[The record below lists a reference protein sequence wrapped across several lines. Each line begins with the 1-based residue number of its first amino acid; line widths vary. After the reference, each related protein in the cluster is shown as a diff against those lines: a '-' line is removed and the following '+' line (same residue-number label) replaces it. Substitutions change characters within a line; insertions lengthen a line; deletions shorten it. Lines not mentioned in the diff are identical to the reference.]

1 GRDLLGRPKPSAGPS
16 LLPLRAKPAARIV
29 VHGVG
34 RDAHLRAGPRRAG
47 KREGGQAARLRPT
60 LPLGAG
66 PRQGGPGGSRAR
78 PAPTQPAATRSR
90 AVAPRWTRGSG
101 GLKSEAGTPA
111 AGDHLEPSGSPP
123 VGKKGPGG
131 SGGGAHRGRGA

>member
-1 GRDLLGRPKPSAGPS
+1 LERLQLGGQTVVGLLAEKRCAVGVGLRHGRDLLGRPKPSAGPS

-78 PAPTQPAATRSR
+78 PAPRWWAATWSR
-90 AVAPRWTRGSG
+90 AVAPG
-101 GLKSEAGTPA
+101 GQ
-111 AGDHLEPSGSPP
+111 
-123 VGKKGPGG
+123 
-131 SGGGAHRGRGA
+131 R